1 LICEREDID
10 YIIESPI
17 RKSLESSLIRADNV
31 NSSVP
36 LNAFKTIKRF
46 INSSTLFGD
55 LYEDLYQIKYQVI
68 NQRNSYN
75 RKLKILLY
83 EKPSLIVVLNDQRDL
98 ILLNIAKKIGIFSV
112 CMCSS
117 VISSVKHFAIN
128 RSRKYESYRI
138 QSLPNHNKHWKLFI
152 MKLLAPE
159 SILSFNKK
167 LILML
172 NPIEVISYLIN
183 GFKFTMPGK
192 RGSIADLVTATS
204 IHEKTLMLKQGVSS
218 SKIHLN
224 GDNCNDAL
232 YNIKKNKNKIR
243 KDLSVRLGISVNEIT
258 VLVGVPQVAGLNKKA
273 LENHKN
279 SMEIVLKTLLGFDP
293 RLKIIA
299 KVHPKDNI
307 INHYYIKELS
317 DKIIIV
323 DRYEIIE
330 LLLLSNLYIASLS
343 SSIIDSI
350 LLDVPVITY
359 NLSSTELFDPSYF
372 ALFEAEKCTV
382 QVFDEKTLASKT
394 KDLLFN
400 HDKRERILKMQQK
413 RINSFAIN
421 DGKCV
426 DRNMS
431 TIINALK
438 I

>member
-17 RKSLESSLIRADNV
+17 RKSLESPLIRADNV

-36 LNAFKTIKRF
+36 LNTFKKIKSF
-46 INSSTLFGD
+46 VNSSTLFGN
-55 LYEDLYQIKYQVI
+55 LYENLYQIKSQVI
-68 NQRNSYN
+68 NQRNLYN
-75 RKLKILLY
+75 KKLKILLY
-83 EKPSLIVVLNDQRDL
+83 EKPSLIVVINDQRDL
-98 ILLNIAKKIGIFSV
+98 ILLNIAKKIGILSL
-112 CMCSS
+112 CMGWS
-117 VISSVKHFAIN
+117 VISSVKHYAIN
-128 RSRKYESYRI
+128 NRI
-138 QSLPNHNKHWKLFI
+138 QSLPNHNKYWKLFI

-204 IHEKTLMLKQGVSS
+204 IHEKTLMLNQGVSS

-232 YNIKKNKNKIR
+232 YNIKKKKNKIR
-243 KDLSVRLGISVNEIT
+243 KDLSFRLGISVNEIT
-258 VLVGVPQVAGLNKKA
+258 VLIGVPQVAGLNKKA

-279 SMEIVLKTLLGFDP
+279 NMENVLETLLGFDP

-307 INHYYIKELS
+307 INHYFIKELS
-317 DKIIIV
+317 DKIIID
-323 DRYEIIE
+323 DRYEIME
-330 LLLLSNLYIASLS
+330 LLLLSNLYITSLS

-372 ALFEAEKCTV
+372 AACEAEKCTV

-400 HDKRERILKMQQK
+400 HDKRERILEMQQK

>member
-1 LICEREDID
+1 
-10 YIIESPI
+10 
-17 RKSLESSLIRADNV
+17 
-31 NSSVP
+31 
-36 LNAFKTIKRF
+36 
-46 INSSTLFGD
+46 
-55 LYEDLYQIKYQVI
+55 
-68 NQRNSYN
+68 
-75 RKLKILLY
+75 LKILLY
-83 EKPSLIVVLNDQRDL
+83 EKPSLIVVINDQRDL
-98 ILLNIAKKIGIFSV
+98 ILLNIAKKIGILSV

-117 VISSVKHFAIN
+117 VIASVKHYAIKN
-128 RSRKYESYRI
+128 KI

-232 YNIKKNKNKIR
+232 YNIKKKKNKIR

-279 SMEIVLKTLLGFDP
+279 SMENVLKTLLGFDP

-330 LLLLSNLYIASLS
+330 LLLLSNLYIASHS

-359 NLSSTELFDPSYF
+359 NLSSTELYDPSYF

-400 HDKRERILKMQQK
+400 HDKRERILQMQQK

-431 TIINALK
+431 TIINALN

>member
-1 LICEREDID
+1 M
-10 YIIESPI
+10 
-17 RKSLESSLIRADNV
+17 
-31 NSSVP
+31 
-36 LNAFKTIKRF
+36 
-46 INSSTLFGD
+46 
-55 LYEDLYQIKYQVI
+55 
-68 NQRNSYN
+68 
-75 RKLKILLY
+75 KILLY
-83 EKPSLIVVLNDQRDL
+83 EKPSLIVVINDQRDL
-98 ILLNIAKKIGIFSV
+98 ILLNIAKKIGILSV

-117 VISSVKHFAIN
+117 VIASVKHYAIKN
-128 RSRKYESYRI
+128 KI

-232 YNIKKNKNKIR
+232 YNIKKKKNKIR

-279 SMEIVLKTLLGFDP
+279 SMENVLKTLLGFDP

-330 LLLLSNLYIASLS
+330 LLSLSNLYIASLS

-359 NLSSTELFDPSYF
+359 NLSSTELYDPSYF